1 MSTNPAALLEAY
13 GRLIRASRDSGGA
26 EETLWVATER
36 DRARIV
42 QSSPVRRLQQK
53 TQVFALDVKASVR
66 SRLTHSLEVQ
76 QAGRQLLRAI
86 VDRQAWMRPL
96 ATPLQDLLEMAC
108 LLHDVG
114 NPPFGHF
121 GEAVCRHWLASH
133 LDNLAGQALPTARS
147 AQWPVLRA
155 DLLAFDGNAQS
166 LRLVHSL
173 QQLDLTYSQLA
184 ALIKYPYPAGAGSK
198 AGYFYSEAPL
208 MARLQQAL
216 GLRDGVRHPLVY
228 LMELADDISY
238 CIADLEDAVDRRLL
252 SQARLLAHLQDGECE
267 PYLADLLHSAN
278 QAPEGF
284 FPAFRRQLTEELV
297 VLASEGFVQQ
307 QSQLLAGEA
316 VSGLLRDS
324 PAARVLARLKQVAR
338 QQVFSQREVEALE
351 LQGHAAI
358 GGVLDHYA
366 CLLAMPAADF
376 AALALGGG
384 EPAHPLALR
393 LYHRLPPRHL
403 AAYRRALTEAAP
415 NFDCSAQQEWYY
427 RVRLILDFV
436 SGMTDTYVLEEYRLL
451 RGI

>member
-1 MSTNPAALLEAY
+1 MSTSLLAAY
-13 GRLIRASRDSGGA
+13 GRLIQARRDSGGV
-26 EETLWVATER
+26 EETLWIATER

-86 VDRQAWMRPL
+86 VDRQAWMQPL

-121 GEAVCRHWLASH
+121 GEALCRHWLASH
-133 LDNLAGQALPTARS
+133 LDALANQALPAARS
-147 AQWPVLRA
+147 AQWPELQA

-184 ALIKYPYPAGAGSK
+184 ALIKYPYPAGEGCK

-216 GLRDGVRHPLVY
+216 GLQDGVRHPLVY

-267 PYLADLLHSAN
+267 PYLVALLRAAS

-297 VLASEGFVQQ
+297 ALASEGFVQQ
-307 QSQLLAGEA
+307 QARLLAGEA
-316 VSGLLRDS
+316 VAGLLRDS
-324 PAARVLARLKQVAR
+324 PAARVLERLKQVAR
-338 QQVFSQREVEALE
+338 QQVFRQREVEALE

-358 GGVLDHYA
+358 GGVLDHYG
-366 CLLAMPAADF
+366 CLLALPAAEF
-376 AALALGGG
+376 AALARDQ
-384 EPAHPLALR
+384 EATHPLALR

-403 AAYRRALTEAAP
+403 AAYHRAISESAP
-415 NFDCSAQQEWYY
+415 HFVCPLEREWYY
-427 RVRLILDFV
+427 RLRLILDFV

>member
-1 MSTNPAALLEAY
+1 MSSSLLAAY
-13 GRLIRASRDSGGA
+13 GRLIQARRDSGAA

-86 VDRQAWMRPL
+86 VDRQAWMQPL

-121 GEAVCRHWLASH
+121 GEAVCRHWLVSH
-133 LDNLAGQALPTARS
+133 LDELARQALPTPPS
-147 AQWPVLRA
+147 TQWPALRA

-184 ALIKYPYPAGAGSK
+184 ALIKYPYPAGEGSK

-216 GLRDGVRHPLVY
+216 GLSDGVRHPLVY

-252 SQARLLAHLQDGECE
+252 SQARLLAHLRDGECE
-267 PYLADLLHSAN
+267 PYLITLLTAAE

-284 FPAFRRQLTEELV
+284 FPAFRRRLTEELV
-297 VLASEGFVQQ
+297 ALASEGFVQQ
-307 QSQLLAGEA
+307 QSRLLAGEA
-316 VSGLLRDS
+316 VAGLLRDS

-338 QQVFSQREVEALE
+338 EQVFSQREVEALE

-376 AALALGGG
+376 AALALGGQS
-384 EPAHPLALR
+384 AHPLALR

-403 AAYRRALTEAAP
+403 AAYCRALVETAP
-415 NFDCSAQQEWYY
+415 DFALPAEREWYY
-427 RVRLILDFV
+427 RVRLIMDFV

>member
-1 MSTNPAALLEAY
+1 MSASLLAAY
-13 GRLIRASRDSGGA
+13 GRLIQARRDSGGA

-86 VDRQAWMRPL
+86 VDRQAWMQPL

-133 LDNLAGQALPTARS
+133 LDDLARQAMPAARS
-147 AQWPVLRA
+147 PQWPALRA

-184 ALIKYPYPAGAGSK
+184 ALIKYPYPTGEGSK

-252 SQARLLAHLQDGECE
+252 SQARLLSHLREGNSE
-267 PYLADLLHSAN
+267 PYLLALLAMAS

-297 VLASEGFVQQ
+297 ALASEGFVQQ
-307 QSQLLAGEA
+307 QSALLAGEA
-316 VSGLLRDS
+316 VAGLLRDA
-324 PAARVLARLKQVAR
+324 PAARVLGRLKQVAR

-366 CLLAMPAADF
+366 CLLALPAAGF
-376 AALALGGG
+376 AALARGGDI
-384 EPAHPLALR
+384 EHPLALR

-403 AAYRRALTEAAP
+403 AAYHRALSESEPGFAHP
-415 NFDCSAQQEWYY
+415 LEREWYY
-427 RVRLILDFV
+427 RVRLIMDFV

>member
-1 MSTNPAALLEAY
+1 MSEENLHQAY
-13 GRLIRASRDSGGA
+13 ARLIQACRDSQRPL
-26 EETLWVATER
+26 EPLWEATER

-86 VDRQAWMRPL
+86 INRQAWMQPW
-96 ATPLQDLLEMAC
+96 AAALQDLLEMAC

-121 GEAVCRHWLASH
+121 GEAVCRHWLGSH
-133 LDNLAGQALPTARS
+133 LDELYCQAMAGQTPSPQWQQQWLP
-147 AQWPVLRA
+147 

-166 LRLVHSL
+166 LRLVHNL
-173 QQLDLTYSQLA
+173 QQMDLTYSQLA
-184 ALIKYPYPAGAGSK
+184 ALLKYPQPVSPQGKG
-198 AGYFYSEAPL
+198 GYFLSEQPL
-208 MARLQQAL
+208 IRRMQAVL
-216 GLRDGVRHPLVY
+216 GLADGQRHPLVY

-252 SQARLLAHLQDGECE
+252 SQARLLSHLRAGETE
-267 PYLADLLHSAN
+267 PYLLALLAEAESAE
-278 QAPEGF
+278 EGF
-284 FPAFRRQLTEELV
+284 FPCFRRQLTEELV
-297 VLASEGFVQQ
+297 ALAAAGFVRQQ
-307 QSQLLAGEA
+307 TALLSGEMSLSLLADA
-316 VSGLLRDS
+316 

-338 QQVFSQREVEALE
+338 EQVFGQREVEALE

-366 CLLAMPAADF
+366 CLLALPQAAF
-376 AALALGGG
+376 AALAEGG
-384 EPAHPLALR
+384 ASHHPLALR

-403 AAYRRALTEAAP
+403 AAYRRALRQTLPAFAEP
-415 NFDCSAQQEWYY
+415 REREWYH
-427 RVRLILDFV
+427 RVRLLLDFV

-451 RGI
+451 RGM